1 MNNTSKLAALGLA
14 SVLLAQPCFA
24 EQTAS
29 ESKGVSLTIYNQNFG
44 LVKDVRAI
52 DLKAGLNDVRFED
65 VAAQI
70 DPTSVSFRSITA
82 PNAVTVR
89 EQNYQYDLL
98 NPNTILGKSIGKQ
111 ARFRQFLGNGQINDI
126 TGTLLNAP
134 QATIADGNGNLSIT
148 SQGLVIKT
156 ADSIILNPAG
166 QIELSALPQ
175 GLVSKPSLLWKIET
189 NKPGSHETE
198 IAYKTDGL
206 NWHCDYIAIANED
219 DTKVDLNSW
228 VTLNNTSGVSYNNA
242 SLKLVAGTPH
252 LVPKSMPIR
261 AYGSLSGGNMTMA
274 KENFAEQ
281 SFAEYH
287 LYKLN
292 GVSNVNQNETKQIS
306 LFNAAD
312 IQATKTLVTESQPI
326 FWQISNQDD
335 KQPVN
340 VKLEIKNSKA
350 NNLGMPLPQGKIRVY
365 KKDQD
370 GSLQFVGED
379 SISHTP
385 RDESIKLQLG
395 SAFDVV
401 CERKQMNFLQ
411 VSDRISRLS
420 WEVELRNQKDK
431 PVTVLVVEHAQGQWK
446 LLNAS
451 APFEKKDARTFEFK
465 VAVPA
470 HGEAKVTYQIEIK
483 N

>member
-1 MNNTSKLAALGLA
+1 MNNTSKLATLALALA
-14 SVLLAQPCFA
+14 LVGQPVQA

-52 DLKAGLNDVRFED
+52 ELKAGLNDVRFED

-70 DPTSVSFRSITA
+70 DPTSVSFRSLTA
-82 PNAVTVR
+82 PNSVIVR

-98 NPNTILGKSIGKQ
+98 NPNTILAKSIGKQ

-134 QATIADGNGNLSIT
+134 QATIADGNGNLSMT
-148 SQGLVIKT
+148 TQALVIKT
-156 ADSIILNPAG
+156 ADSIILNPEG
-166 QIELSALPQ
+166 QIELSGLPL

-189 NKPGSHETE
+189 NKPGNHETE
-198 IAYKTDGL
+198 IAYQTQGL
-206 NWHCDYIAIANED
+206 NWHCDYIAVANED
-219 DTKVDLNSW
+219 DTKVDLTSW
-228 VTLNNTSGVSYNNA
+228 VTLNNTSGASYKDA
-242 SLKLVAGTPH
+242 ALKLVAGTPH
-252 LVPKSMPIR
+252 LVPRPAPRSM
-261 AYGSLSGGNMTMA
+261 AFSGSSMAMA

-292 GVSNVNQNETKQIS
+292 GVSDVNQNETKQIS

-312 IQATKTLVTESQPI
+312 IKATKTLVTESQPI
-326 FWQISNQDD
+326 FWQIPDQDD

-340 VKLEIKNSKA
+340 VKLEIKNSKT

-379 SISHTP
+379 SINHTP

-401 CERKQMNFLQ
+401 CEHKQTNFLQ
-411 VSDRISRLS
+411 VSDRITRLT

-431 PVTVLVVEHAQGQWK
+431 PVTVLIVEHAQGQWK
-446 LLNAS
+446 ILNAS

-465 VAVPA
+465 VQVPA
-470 HGEAKVTYQIEIK
+470 HGETKVTYQIEIK